1 MLSIDVAAILNVA
14 TRPVPPDTPGIAM
27 AVVLAGITALA

>member
-1 MLSIDVAAILNVA
+1 MLSIDVAAILSVA
-14 TRPVPPDTPGIAM
+14 TRLVPPDTPGIAM